1 MPRIFSP
8 VFSFKRNSSRHNT
21 NEVRRS
27 ESHAARGHKKYKQS
41 MTEQRKAVIKN
52 ADMSEDMQQEAVDC
66 ASQALS
72 KYNIEKVSTER
83 GRSCIALAEI
93 EMQRAWSTPLVFG
106 GGWKRRQDVVVL
118 FWDIGRGQKGWWKVG
133 VVPPPRFSNGL
144 SNGSR

>member
-83 GRSCIALAEI
+83 AELLHCIGRKVCRSVEY
-93 EMQRAWSTPLVFG
+93 SVG
-106 GGWKRRQDVVVL
+106 NGGVGGWE
-118 FWDIGRGQKGWWKVG
+118 G
-133 VVPPPRFSNGL
+133 
-144 SNGSR
+144 GSGGIIRD